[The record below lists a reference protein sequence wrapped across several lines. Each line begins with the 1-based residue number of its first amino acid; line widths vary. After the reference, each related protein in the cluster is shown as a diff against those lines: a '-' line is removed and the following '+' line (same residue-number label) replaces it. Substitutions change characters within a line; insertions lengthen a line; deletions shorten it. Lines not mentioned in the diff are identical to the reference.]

1 MVLTVNLLVL
11 SNNPERAS
19 YRERIGVYLKR
30 LADCGVVCQIER
42 IPPSYRQ
49 RWRLFREAARF
60 DGVLIHKKTL
70 NMLDARILRKNAR
83 RILYDFDDAVM
94 YNPQQPDKK
103 WTGHFRL
110 FRRTVKM
117 ADCVIA
123 GNSYL
128 AEQARPFC
136 KNVHILPTGLDGR
149 AYESQIKKPQD
160 GKIRL
165 VWIGSRSTLR
175 YLEEIKP
182 ALEKIGQENPSV
194 ILRIIAD
201 QFLDCRYLPVEKSV
215 WSLNNQAQ
223 MLQECDIGLAP
234 LPDNSFT
241 RGKCG
246 FKILQY
252 FAAGLPVIV
261 SPVGVNHDFVE
272 ESGAGFSAST
282 LEQWHQAVRRLISNE
297 PLRKDWGQKARAYV
311 QRFDHRIIGE
321 QFCRIVLN
329 ALRG

>member
-1 MVLTVNLLVL
+1 MNLLVL

-19 YRERIGVYLKR
+19 YRERIGVYLER
-30 LADCGVVCQIER
+30 LADCGVTCRVER
-42 IPPSYRQ
+42 IPASYRH
-49 RWRLFREAARF
+49 RWRLFREAERF
-60 DGVLIHKKTL
+60 DAVLIHKKTL
-70 NMLDARILRKNAR
+70 NMLDARILRKSAR
-83 RILYDFDDAVM
+83 CILYDFDDAVM
-94 YNPQQPDKK
+94 YDPRQPDRN
-103 WTGHFRL
+103 WTSHSRL
-110 FRRTVKM
+110 FRRMVKM

-123 GNSYL
+123 GNPYL

-149 AYESQIKKPQD
+149 AYASQIKKPQD

-194 ILRIIAD
+194 ILRIVAD
-201 QFLDCRYLPVEKSV
+201 QFLDCKYLPVEKCM
-215 WSLNNQAQ
+215 WSLDTQTQ
-223 MLQECDIGLAP
+223 RLQECDIGLAP
-234 LPDNSFT
+234 LPDNRFT

-252 FAAGLPVIV
+252 FAAGLPVIA
-261 SPVGVNHDFVE
+261 SPVGVNRDFIE
-272 ESGAGFSAST
+272 ESGAGFFAST
-282 LEQWHQAVRRLISNE
+282 LEQWHQSIQRLIYDE
-297 PLRKDWGQKARAYV
+297 PLRKEWGQRARAYV
-311 QRFDHRIIGE
+311 QRYDHRIIGE
-321 QFCRIVLN
+321 QFCRIVLD

>member
-1 MVLTVNLLVL
+1 MKLLVL

-19 YRERIGVYLKR
+19 YRERIGVYLER
-30 LADCGVVCQIER
+30 LAGCGVTCRVER
-42 IPPSYRQ
+42 IPASYRQ
-49 RWRLFREAARF
+49 RWRLFREAGRF
-60 DGVLIHKKTL
+60 DAVLIHKKTL
-70 NMLDARILRKNAR
+70 NMLDARILRKTAR
-83 RILYDFDDAVM
+83 CILYDFDDAVM
-94 YNPQQPDKK
+94 YNPGQPDRN
-103 WTGHFRL
+103 WTSHFRR

-128 AEQARPFC
+128 AEHARSFC

-149 AYESQIKKPQD
+149 AYASQIKKPQD

-165 VWIGSRSTLR
+165 VWIGSRSTLH

-182 ALEKIGQENPSV
+182 ALETIGQGNPSAV
-194 ILRIIAD
+194 LRIIAD
-201 QFLDCRYLPVEKSV
+201 RFLGLQHLPVEWVV
-215 WSLNNQAQ
+215 WTLDTQTQ
-223 MLQECDIGLAP
+223 RLQECDIGLAP
-234 LPDNSFT
+234 LPDNRFT

-252 FAAGLPVIV
+252 FAAGLPVIA
-261 SPVGVNHDFVE
+261 SPVGVNRDFIE

-282 LEQWHQAVRRLISNE
+282 LEQWCQYVHQLIHDE
-297 PLRKDWGQKARAYV
+297 QLRKDLGRKAKDYV
-311 QRFDHRIIGE
+311 KQYDQHVIGE
-321 QFCRIVLN
+321 RFCRIVFN